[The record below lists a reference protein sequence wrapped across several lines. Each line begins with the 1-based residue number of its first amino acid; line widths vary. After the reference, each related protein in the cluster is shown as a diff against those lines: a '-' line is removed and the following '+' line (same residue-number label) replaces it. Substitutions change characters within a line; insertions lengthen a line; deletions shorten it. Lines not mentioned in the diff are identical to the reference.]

1 MSLITLLTDFGS
13 TDGFSGILKGVI
25 WSICPEAKIA
35 DISHEIP
42 PQDIRKGAYTLQR
55 AYPYFPPGTVHLA
68 VVDPGVGTERRPLVA
83 RLGDWFFV
91 GPDNGLFT
99 CVYEDAEANLWNMEF
114 IQLTNSRYFLPEVST
129 SFHGRDIFA
138 PAAAHLARGVSM
150 SELGTVLRDPVR
162 LLLPHPEKTA
172 NGWKVHITDCD
183 RFGNLL
189 TDLPAARVKSPAT
202 VHVRLGN
209 REIVGIK
216 TSYGT
221 ASTGELIALCNSQGL
236 LEIAVVNGSAAQVID
251 GIPGLIVEVVE

>member
-13 TDGFSGILKGVI
+13 TDGFSGILRGVI
-25 WSICPEAKIA
+25 WSIYPQVQIA

-55 AYPYFPPGTVHLA
+55 AYPYFPAGTVHLA

-83 RLGDWFFV
+83 RLGEWFFV

-99 CVYEDAEANLWNMEF
+99 CVYEDAETSHWTMEF
-114 IQLTNSRYFLPEVST
+114 IHLANSRYFLPEVST

-150 SELGTVLRDPVR
+150 SDLGTIIRDPVR
-162 LLLPHPEKTA
+162 LLLPHPVRTA
-172 NGWKVHITDCD
+172 SGWMAHITDCD

-189 TDLPAARVKSPAT
+189 TDLPAARMNTPAT
-202 VHVRLGN
+202 VQLHIGN
-209 REIVGIK
+209 REIVGIR

-221 ASTGELIALCNSQGL
+221 APTGELIALCNSQGL
-236 LEIAVVNGSAAQVID
+236 LEIAVVNGSAAQVTG
-251 GIPGLIVEVVE
+251 GIPGMDIEVVE